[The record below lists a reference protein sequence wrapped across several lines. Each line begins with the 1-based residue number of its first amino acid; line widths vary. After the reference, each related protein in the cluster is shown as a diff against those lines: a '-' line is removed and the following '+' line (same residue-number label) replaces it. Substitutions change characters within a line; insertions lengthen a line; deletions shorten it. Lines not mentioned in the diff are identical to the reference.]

1 MEDREDPREVSA
13 KMSKFNLDLL
23 DDEPKVEEIKEPKPK
38 RETPKPKI
46 QREPKETQKP
56 KSESKPKERREVPS
70 IHAISMEEFNQIKNE
85 MQVYNARIEALNNQ
99 VQILQSRAEH
109 SPTFN
114 EDEPDVALE
123 AIVNFVL
130 NFYDRWFSRGKA
142 VAMKILVERVIEKY
156 NVRIRNMGD
165 FTI

>member
-23 DDEPKVEEIKEPKPK
+23 NDEPKVEEIKEPKPK

-46 QREPKETQKP
+46 QREPKE
-56 KSESKPKERREVPS
+56 RREVPS
-70 IHAISMEEFNQIKNE
+70 IHAISMEEFNQIKNAISE
-85 MQVYNARIEALNNQ
+85 YNARIEALNNQ

>member
-23 DDEPKVEEIKEPKPK
+23 DDEPQVEEIKEPKPK
-38 RETPKPKI
+38 RETTKPKI
-46 QREPKETQKP
+46 QREPKEP
-56 KSESKPKERREVPS
+56 KSESKTREKKEVLS
-70 IHAISMEEFNQIKNE
+70 IPVISMEEFNQIKNE
-85 MQVYNARIEALNNQ
+85 MRVYNARIEALNNQ

>member
-1 MEDREDPREVSA
+1 
-13 KMSKFNLDLL
+13 MSKFNLDLL
-23 DDEPKVEEIKEPKPK
+23 DDEPQVEEIKERKPK
-38 RETPKPKI
+38 RETTKPKI
-46 QREPKETQKP
+46 QREPKEP
-56 KSESKPKERREVPS
+56 KSESKTREKKEVLS
-70 IHAISMEEFNQIKNE
+70 IPVISMEEFNQIKNE
-85 MQVYNARIEALNNQ
+85 MRVYNARIEALNNQ

-109 SPTFN
+109 STAFN

>member
-1 MEDREDPREVSA
+1 
-13 KMSKFNLDLL
+13 MSKFNLDLL
-23 DDEPKVEEIKEPKPK
+23 DDEPQVEEIKEPKPK
-38 RETPKPKI
+38 RETTKPKI
-46 QREPKETQKP
+46 QREPKEP
-56 KSESKPKERREVPS
+56 KSESKTREKKEVLS
-70 IHAISMEEFNQIKNE
+70 IPVISMEEFNQIKNE

-109 SPTFN
+109 STAFN